1 MSGKRRKPTRNNPSA
16 VIGTARQILAALAL
30 LMAAAAPLAG
40 AERFDFSSD
49 NTAVTLSEGNQR
61 ALLTG
66 HARVES
72 KDLRIT
78 ADQIE
83 LFGKDFIYAQCQGN
97 VHVVDTK
104 RGLDLTS
111 QKLFY
116 DRDKK
121 IARVQGN
128 AVMEDLDNEMTVK
141 GGFIEDWDNEQI
153 TYIQVGVR
161 IFKKD
166 ITCRSE
172 FARYQRDTKILELSG
187 MPWVSKAGDVYQAAR
202 ITINLDTEE
211 ITLEGDVKGSIE
223 QKNGDGS
230 ASDAAS
236 GDTAAGSGS
245 GAASVTPAG
254 GTGTGGSAVQGMH
267 PEVPAPADPTGAG
280 NGR

>member
-1 MSGKRRKPTRNNPSA
+1 MFGKRRKTTKKNSNSA
-16 VIGTARQILAALAL
+16 GEARLVFLAALAGLAL
-30 LMAAAAPLAG
+30 LATAVPVFG

-116 DRDKK
+116 DREKK

-141 GGFIEDWDNEQI
+141 GGFIEDWDTEQI

-172 FARYQRDTKILELSG
+172 FARYQRDKKILELSG

-211 ITLEGDVKGSIE
+211 ISLEGDVKGSIE
-223 QKNGDGS
+223 DKGGS
-230 ASDAAS
+230 APAAGDAAA
-236 GDTAAGSGS
+236 GTEGGGAVTPPGGAGSGS
-245 GAASVTPAG
+245 GMAPITLPEGITMPDSAG
-254 GTGTGGSAVQGMH
+254 AK
-267 PEVPAPADPTGAG
+267 
-280 NGR
+280 NGQ

>member
-1 MSGKRRKPTRNNPSA
+1 MSGKRRRTPRSERLVAAAALPA
-16 VIGTARQILAALAL
+16 AALAL
-30 LMAAAAPLAG
+30 LLCAAASARA
-40 AERFDFSSD
+40 AEKFDFSSD
-49 NTAVTLSEGNQR
+49 NTSVTLSEGNQR
-61 ALLTG
+61 ALLSG
-66 HARVES
+66 HARVQS
-72 KDLRIT
+72 KDLLIR

-104 RGLDLTS
+104 RGIDITS

-141 GGFIEDWDNEQI
+141 GGFIEDWDTEKV

-172 FARYQRDTKILELSG
+172 FARYQRDKKILELSG

-211 ITLEGDVKGSIE
+211 ISLEGDVKGSIE
-223 QKNGDGS
+223 QKGGE
-230 ASDAAS
+230 
-236 GDTAAGSGS
+236 GSGGTGAGTDTS
-245 GAASVTPAG
+245 GTGSGG
-254 GTGTGGSAVQGMH
+254 GTGTGAEGQAGGTAPSGGQGSGGQAG
-267 PEVPAPADPTGAG
+267 GA